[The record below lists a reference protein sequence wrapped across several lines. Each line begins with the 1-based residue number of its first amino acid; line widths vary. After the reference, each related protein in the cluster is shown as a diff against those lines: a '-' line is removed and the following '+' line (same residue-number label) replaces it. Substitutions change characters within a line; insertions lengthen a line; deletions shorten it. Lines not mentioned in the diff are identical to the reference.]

1 MLRAA
6 NIGDAMHAFLLVG
19 TALAAPPPAAKNW
32 AVIFDAG
39 STGTRC
45 FVYSFTQHGASALP
59 EVRSEPTWNT
69 KVTPGISSFA
79 NHPDDAGGSLAP
91 LLHFASK
98 IVPAAAQPS
107 ALVMLKATAGMRMVK
122 ADARERIYTSLL
134 AAFRSQRGSR
144 FVARR
149 EDFGTLAGE
158 DEGLFGWLSTNQL
171 LVAAG
176 ELTAARL
183 GEVGALDLGGGSA
196 QITFAGGDAGVAVRL
211 PGQGERRVF
220 THSHL
225 GFGNKQVLA
234 KLTDAE
240 AAACLAAGAN
250 ASSAGQ
256 KRWEA
261 GPPDP
266 SSMLVGRGAF
276 APCLAGVRRVLTFDR
291 HGQPDVSGRRF
302 VAMSLFHYAAHFAQ
316 LAGHLRADP
325 AALYSARDLRAGA
338 AALCAEPAALLHR
351 RMAGVDPD
359 TPDGAIQWRCFDLTY
374 ISALLDAYGFD
385 HQAKSIRVA
394 GARRR
399 RRRVDARRAEAHGG
413 GGGGASAVR
422 RAAESHA
429 RAAARRPAEPRAQ
442 LHLRRRAR
450 RRRGRP
456 PRTAAVPTGGHTG
469 EPALCEPFYSI
480 RVACRARP

>member
-1 MLRAA
+1 MQRRVGAA
-6 NIGDAMHAFLLVG
+6 FVLHVFG
-19 TALAAPPPAAKNW
+19 TALAAPAPAAKNW

-59 EVRSEPTWNT
+59 EVRSEPSWNT

-79 NHPDDAGGSLAP
+79 SHPDDAGGSLAP

-98 IVPAAAQPS
+98 IVPAAAQPT

-183 GEVGALDLGGGSA
+183 GEVGALDLGGGST

-276 APCLAGVRRVLTFDR
+276 APCLAGVRRVLTTFDR

-394 GARRR
+394 GTLAGAVVEWTRGALLMKLI
-399 RRRVDARRAEAHGG
+399 DGG
-413 GGGGASAVR
+413 GGSGGGASAVR

-429 RAAARRPAEPRAQ
+429 KRRPDD
-442 LHLRRRAR
+442 
-450 RRRGRP
+450 RP
-456 PRTAAVPTGGHTG
+456 PPSRALINFILVAGLVAVAVARHERLQYQQVGIQVSPRSVDG
-469 EPALCEPFYSI
+469 ESE
-480 RVACRARP
+480 